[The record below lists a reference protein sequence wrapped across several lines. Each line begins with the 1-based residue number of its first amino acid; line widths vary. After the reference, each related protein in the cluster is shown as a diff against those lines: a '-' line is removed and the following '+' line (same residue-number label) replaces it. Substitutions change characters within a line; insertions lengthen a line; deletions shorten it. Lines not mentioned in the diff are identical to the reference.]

1 MVENIG
7 YDVRDKKIPCKKK
20 IAKTEKLYFNI
31 KLFIYFNINAFNA
44 IEH

>member
-1 MVENIG
+1 MIENIG
-7 YDVRDKKIPCKKK
+7 YDVRDQYILCKKK
-20 IAKTEKLYFNI
+20 IAKTEKLYFDI